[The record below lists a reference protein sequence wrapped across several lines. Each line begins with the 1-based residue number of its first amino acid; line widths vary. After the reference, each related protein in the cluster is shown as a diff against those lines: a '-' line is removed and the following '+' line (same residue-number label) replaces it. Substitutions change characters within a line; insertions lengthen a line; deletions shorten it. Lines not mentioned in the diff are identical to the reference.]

1 MPPAKKSLR
10 APKPSEAIVECPY
23 CRKKTIIQTPPNYAP
38 VYEKCMICA
47 NRFIVERI
55 QDGFDLYK
63 IGEAPSLSDPE
74 SRAIEWAG
82 GQEE

>member
-1 MPPAKKSLR
+1 
-10 APKPSEAIVECPY
+10 
-23 CRKKTIIQTPPNYAP
+23 
-38 VYEKCMICA
+38 MICA